1 MMRIASQQS
10 GLTTS
15 IESKNLIL
23 CLEPEG
29 VCFSALAQSLMSS
42 PYLSRNTLPDEE
54 EDADFCDVDYEEITR
69 QEERGSDDQIGQM
82 LTKKSNKFIVL
93 DAGGG
98 NFYLM
103 IPLEKIINYYLIS
116 FFLCFFLLLR
126 IFPFLFS

>member
-15 IESKNLIL
+15 IEGKNLVL

-29 VCFSALAQSLMSS
+29 VCFCALAQSLMSS
-42 PYLSRNTLPDEE
+42 PYLSRNILPDEE
-54 EDADFCDVDYEEITR
+54 EDADFCNVDYEEITR

-82 LTKKSNKFIVL
+82 LTKKGNKFIVL

-98 NFYLM
+98 NF
-103 IPLEKIINYYLIS
+103 
-116 FFLCFFLLLR
+116 FLCFSLSFR